1 VLKCV
6 PGECTLP
13 PIAALT
19 ATEAG
24 KVQNRRGVIR
34 EERVAQVFCCGRL
47 TADAEGAAKLA
58 EVRHQFR
65 DELRLAVN
73 PAGEGPAS
81 RTYRVATEVIPD
93 GGEGDLS
100 CRCSGV
106 NVPAGKAQAESG
118 PSGGLASQQ
127 AVAKGA
133 NRYPRKGGPTGSG
146 LWWDR

>member
-47 TADAEGAAKLA
+47 TADAEGAAK
-58 EVRHQFR
+58 
-65 DELRLAVN
+65 LAVN

-133 NRYPRKGGPTGSG
+133 NR
-146 LWWDR
+146 